1 MSHSPHVEGGM
12 ERRERL
18 VGLDVLRGIAILL
31 VLGRHFPSRNFADGG
46 IVSRFFAGWNA
57 MGWTG
62 VDLFFVLSGFL
73 VSGLLFTEVRE
84 RGYADLPRFLV
95 RRSFKIYPSYWVL
108 LAVTFCALGR
118 MPAPAE
124 AGKYLFLV
132 QNYLGFDDLLLHTW
146 SLAVE
151 EHFYLLLTLSFWF
164 LSFHG
169 RTGARANVE
178 RLTPFIAA
186 LVCISVIL
194 LRVDYSNN
202 HPYVWSK
209 QMTLTHLRIDALSFG
224 LLLSWAYHFRPAW
237 FDLVFGKYG
246 VALSALGACLLGTAL
261 LFNVDDSYFMHV
273 YGFTVTYVGAG
284 LLVGA
289 AAVSGRVWHSKV
301 ASTFSTWVGKPSYS
315 IYLWHVVLSHFLAPQ
330 LETLQLPSV
339 AIDLIFLCV
348 SVVVGNVMFEILESP
363 ALKLRDYV
371 KFSRPTAEN
380 NGR

>member
-1 MSHSPHVEGGM
+1 M

-18 VGLDVLRGIAILL
+18 VGLDILRGIAILL

-73 VSGLLFTEVRE
+73 VSGLLFTEIRE

-151 EHFYLLLTLSFWF
+151 EHVYLLLTLSLWV
-164 LSFHG
+164 LSFRG
-169 RTGARANVE
+169 RASTNIE
-178 RLTPFIAA
+178 RLTPFVAV
-186 LVCISVIL
+186 LVCVSALL
-194 LRVDYSNN
+194 LRFDYSNS

-224 LLLSWAYHFRPAW
+224 LLLSWTYHFRRGW
-237 FDLVFGKYG
+237 FDLVFGRYG
-246 VALSALGACLLGTAL
+246 AALSVLGVCLLGTAL
-261 LFNVDDSYFMHV
+261 FFNVDGSYFMHV
-273 YGFTVTYVGAG
+273 YGFVATYIGAG
-284 LLVGA
+284 LLVGT
-289 AAVSGRVWHSKV
+289 AAVSGRPQCSKV
-301 ASTFSTWVGKPSYS
+301 AATFSTWVGKPSYS
-315 IYLWHVVLSHFLAPQ
+315 IYLWHVILSHFLATQ
-330 LETLQLPSV
+330 LETLHLPP
-339 AIDLIFLCV
+339 AMIDLVFLGA
-348 SVVVGNVMFEILESP
+348 SVVVGNVMFEVLESP
-363 ALKLRDYV
+363 ALRLRDRV
-371 KFSRPTAEN
+371 RFNRPVPVSIGVAADVEISE
-380 NGR
+380 REAR